1 MVITLESARINAGYS
16 QKEAGE
22 LFGVHYQTIAK
33 WEEDNTKMPFDMVN
47 KIPEVYGIEHV
58 EVQDGNF
65 CEHCGA
71 KLKEVCDCWVLKKK
85 YNCGFDECKGYR
97 LLIER
102 IKGKEFS

>member
-47 KIPEVYGIEHV
+47 KIPEVYGIEH
-58 EVQDGNF
+58 NHIF
-65 CEHCGA
+65 
-71 KLKEVCDCWVLKKK
+71 LVLKTSL
-85 YNCGFDECKGYR
+85 FV
-97 LLIER
+97 ISER
-102 IKGKEFS
+102 PQKPIRNKRNLSNGRN

>member
-47 KIPEVYGIEHV
+47 KIPEVYGIEYNHIFFGV
-58 EVQDGNF
+58 KNEF
-65 CEHCGA
+65 ILSIRKTAETY
-71 KLKEVCDCWVLKKK
+71 KK
-85 YNCGFDECKGYR
+85 
-97 LLIER
+97 
-102 IKGKEFS
+102 

>member
-47 KIPEVYGIEHV
+47 KIPEVYG
-58 EVQDGNF
+58 
-65 CEHCGA
+65 
-71 KLKEVCDCWVLKKK
+71 
-85 YNCGFDECKGYR
+85 
-97 LLIER
+97 
-102 IKGKEFS
+102 